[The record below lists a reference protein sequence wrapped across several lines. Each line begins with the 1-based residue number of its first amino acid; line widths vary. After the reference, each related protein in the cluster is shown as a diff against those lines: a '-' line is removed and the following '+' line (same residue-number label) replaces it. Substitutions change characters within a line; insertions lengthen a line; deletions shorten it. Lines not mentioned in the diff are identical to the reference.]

1 MVSKVNLI
9 MDGFKRYAQVAS
21 EHGFTREQIVWVCNE
36 VRKEILDLQRHPRR
50 WVLSDLLKRKSK
62 VVMDMNKAADMV
74 RQMMADEPCVLQ
86 IDLEHKVLVCNAGGG
101 RIRLVALSDLIDPYE
116 VEQMEAEQKL
126 KELNI

>member
-50 WVLSDLLKRKSK
+50 WVLSDLLKSKSK

-86 IDLEHKVLVCNAGGG
+86 IDLEHKVLVCNAGGS
-101 RIRLVALSDLIDPYE
+101 RIRLVALSDLIDSYE

>member
-1 MVSKVNLI
+1 
-9 MDGFKRYAQVAS
+9 
-21 EHGFTREQIVWVCNE
+21 
-36 VRKEILDLQRHPRR
+36 
-50 WVLSDLLKRKSK
+50 
-62 VVMDMNKAADMV
+62 MDMNKAADMV

-86 IDLEHKVLVCNAGGG
+86 IDLEHKVLVCNAGG

>member
-1 MVSKVNLI
+1 

-86 IDLEHKVLVCNAGGG
+86 IDLKHKVLVCNAGGG
-101 RIRLVALSDLIDPYE
+101 RIRLIALSDLIDPYE

>member
-9 MDGFKRYAQVAS
+9 MDGFKRYAQVAA

-101 RIRLVALSDLIDPYE
+101 HIRLIALSDLIDPYE